1 MLTVTDI
8 QYIRQEVNQKGRN
21 YAEVARSTN
30 HDERTVKKYADM
42 EDWNEERPK
51 TTRKPRVMG
60 EARPII
66 DKWLEEDARK
76 KKKFRRTAKRMFD
89 MLVKDHGYEGSY
101 RSIRDYVRKKKQ
113 QMGQSAEAALPLES
127 IAGTAQVDFGEA
139 PFVYRGR
146 SVDLSYL
153 VLSLPFS
160 NTFYF
165 QVFRSQNRECFLEG
179 LKRIFHHLGGVPKT
193 IRFDNLSPAVKK
205 ILPYGERVLTDEFER
220 FVLHYGFS
228 TEFCNPGS
236 GNEKGHVEAMV
247 KYIRNNFLLPEI
259 HVADLERL
267 NETFWT
273 TAEEDRNRKH
283 YQKDELLSELFK
295 VDRKA
300 LLQLPEK
307 SFECVR
313 YEECR
318 PDKYGLVKIDG
329 RQYST
334 SPRFAKSSVL
344 AKISYDTIE
353 ILTAEHESIIV
364 HPRLYGEE
372 KKSMKWQPYLELM
385 AKRPMAI
392 KYTDFFEQLPINWKE
407 YIDSCTVPEK
417 QEALRLL
424 SVLLKQHDF
433 SVATESLKIASTHGH
448 PSAESIKQ
456 VFYQL
461 INGRSDRVSLDIR
474 RDSIPP
480 MPPASRG
487 STHYDKLFEKG
498 GVS

>member
-8 QYIRQEVNQKGRN
+8 QYIRQEVNQKGRK
-21 YAEVARSTN
+21 YAEVARSMN

-42 EDWNEERPK
+42 EDWSEERPK

-66 DKWLEEDARK
+66 DKWLEEDATK

-89 MLVKDHGYEGSY
+89 VLVKEHGYNGSY

-113 QMGQSAEAALPLES
+113 QMGQSTEAALPLES
-127 IAGTAQVDFGEA
+127 IPGIAQVDFGEA

-153 VLSLPFS
+153 ALSFPFS

-165 QVFRSQNRECFLEG
+165 QVFQSQNRECFLEG

-205 ILPYGERVLTDEFER
+205 VLPYGERVLTDEFER

-267 NETFWT
+267 NETFWIA
-273 TAEEDRNRKH
+273 AEEDRNRKH
-283 YQKDELLSELFK
+283 YQKDELLSELFEEDK
-295 VDRKA
+295 KA

-344 AKISYDTIE
+344 AKISYGTIE
-353 ILTAEHESIIV
+353 IMTAEHESIIT
-364 HPRLYGEE
+364 HARLYGED
-372 KKSMKWQPYLELM
+372 KKSMK
-385 AKRPMAI
+385 
-392 KYTDFFEQLPINWKE
+392 
-407 YIDSCTVPEK
+407 
-417 QEALRLL
+417 
-424 SVLLKQHDF
+424 
-433 SVATESLKIASTHGH
+433 
-448 PSAESIKQ
+448 
-456 VFYQL
+456 
-461 INGRSDRVSLDIR
+461 
-474 RDSIPP
+474 
-480 MPPASRG
+480 
-487 STHYDKLFEKG
+487 
-498 GVS
+498 